1 MPENYDEANP
11 RLEALGGFLG
21 LDRVIASLDSIHAG
35 VTARGAR
42 MVMTSFSWLVE
53 DGLRLDLPRQQN
65 IYDYLNR
72 YYWPIGYAGL
82 RRLVDVENAVF
93 ADWARRQ
100 NVALVDIAALMLR
113 DPELFIDAI
122 HNNERGVRLRSWILL
137 TNCFPCCAMTLPAGE
152 FRCSRH

>member
-1 MPENYDEANP
+1 LPENYDEANP

-82 RRLVDVENAVF
+82 RRLVDVENAVLPIGRVVKMSP
-93 ADWARRQ
+93 W
-100 NVALVDIAALMLR
+100 
-113 DPELFIDAI
+113 
-122 HNNERGVRLRSWILL
+122 WIL
-137 TNCFPCCAMTLPAGE
+137 P
-152 FRCSRH
+152 H